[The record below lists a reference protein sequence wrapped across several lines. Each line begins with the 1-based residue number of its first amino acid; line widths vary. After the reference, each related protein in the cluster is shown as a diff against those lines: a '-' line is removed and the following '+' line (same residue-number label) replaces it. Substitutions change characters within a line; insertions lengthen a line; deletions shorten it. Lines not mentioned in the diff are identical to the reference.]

1 VNSPCVFLFP
11 GQGSQHPGMG
21 ADLYDASEVVR
32 DCIDNCGRAAGV
44 DLPGAMFGAGGAL
57 DDPWIAQ
64 LAIFSLSVAIAGH
77 LEASGVR
84 PVAVAGHSLG
94 EYAALV
100 VAGCLGLDE
109 AILLVSLRGQATAR
123 ASRRRPGTM
132 AAILGL
138 SALEVE
144 RICKAA
150 RPGGTVVAAN
160 YNAPTQTAVS
170 GDEVSVRLVGRRAEE
185 VGGVVIPLGVAGAFH
200 SALMAEA
207 EAELAPALDSAVL
220 EAPTSM
226 VVSSV
231 TGREVACLEEY
242 RPLLARQMTRP
253 VRWTD
258 AVATL
263 LALQPCT
270 FLETGPGS
278 ALRGLLRSQAPG
290 VVTWSLGTWRGVS
303 SFLDSL
309 RPEAPLKGAY
319 P

>member
-1 VNSPCVFLFP
+1 MNSPCVFLFP

-21 ADLYDASEVVR
+21 ADLYDASDVVR
-32 DCIDNCGRAAGV
+32 NCIDNCGRAAGV

-64 LAIFSLSVAIAGH
+64 LAIFSLSVAIARH
-77 LEASGVR
+77 LEAVGIR

-100 VAGCLGLDE
+100 AAGCLRLDE

-144 RICKAA
+144 GICKAA
-150 RPGGTVVAAN
+150 RPAGTVVAAN

-207 EAELAPALDSAVL
+207 EAELAPALGSAALGV
-220 EAPTSM
+220 PRSIM
-226 VVSSV
+226 VSSV
-231 TGREVACLEEY
+231 TGRAVACLEEY

-263 LALQPCT
+263 LTLQPCT